1 MNADDLLLILDKDP
15 KSLAVLRTVAER
27 LGCDHVEADSADG
40 LRDILASRRPTIAV
54 LAVDGFDVDGLA
66 MLRVLALEVAQP
78 ATLLVGAVHARVLAG
93 ARRAAES
100 QGLRVIGVATR
111 PLDPVAIEQL
121 LMPHLT
127 GAPPIAL
134 AELEQALTEHELILE
149 YLPKIDIRGT
159 VPKMQ
164 GVEALVRWQHPRR
177 GLLYPRHF
185 LGPIE
190 DHELMTRLTD
200 FVMTEAVRQASLW
213 RAQGLPLEMV
223 VNLSP
228 KLVTDREFPER
239 IAVLL
244 RENEVPAQQL
254 VLDVTEASSLDSRDL
269 MLDVFTRLRI
279 LGVGLS
285 LDNFGTGVSS
295 LTELYRMPFSEIKVD
310 QALIADVARE
320 REAMLIVQAIANL
333 AHTLE
338 LEVCAGGVETRE
350 MLGFV
355 QSNGFDTAQG
365 RFFSGPVKP
374 SEIERLVDTLPCSE
388 AAATGRWRVMSS
400 LT

>member
-1 MNADDLLLILDKDP
+1 MDANDLLLILDKDP

-40 LRDILASRRPTIAV
+40 LQDILSSRRPTIAV
-54 LAVDGFDVDGLA
+54 LAVDGLDVDGLA
-66 MLRVLALEVAQP
+66 MLRLLAREVVQP
-78 ATLLVGAVHARVLAG
+78 ATLLIGAVHARVLAG

-111 PLDPVAIEQL
+111 PLDPVAVEQL
-121 LMPHLT
+121 LMPYLA
-127 GAPPIAL
+127 GAPPISL
-134 AELEQALTEHELILE
+134 GELECALTEHELVLE
-149 YLPKIDIRGT
+149 YLPKIDIRAA

-185 LGPIE
+185 LAAIE
-190 DHELMTRLTD
+190 DHELMVRLTD
-200 FVMTEAVRQASLW
+200 FVLTEAVRQASLW

-239 IAVLL
+239 VAVLL

-254 VLDVTEASSLDSRDL
+254 VLDVTEASSLDARDL

-279 LGVGLS
+279 LGVGLT

-320 REAMLIVQAIANL
+320 REAMLIVQAIVNL

-338 LEVCAGGVETRE
+338 LEVCAAGVETRD

-374 SEIERLVDTLPCSE
+374 AEIERLVGTLPCSE
-388 AAATGRWRVMSS
+388 AASTGRWRVMRS

>member
-1 MNADDLLLILDKDP
+1 MNANDLLLILDKDP
-15 KSLAVLRTVAER
+15 KSLCVLRTVAEH
-27 LGCDHVEADSADG
+27 LGCDYVEANSADG
-40 LRDILASRRPTIAV
+40 LEDILAGRRPTMAV
-54 LAVDGFDVDGLA
+54 LAVDGSNVDGLA

-78 ATLLVGAVHARVLAG
+78 ATLLIGAVHARVLAG
-93 ARRAAES
+93 ARRAAEL
-100 QGLRVIGVATR
+100 QGIRVIGVATR

-121 LMPHLT
+121 LMPYLT
-127 GAPPIAL
+127 SAPPIAL
-134 AELEQALTEHELILE
+134 GELERALTEHELILE
-149 YLPKIDIRGT
+149 YLPKIDIRAA

-185 LGPIE
+185 LDSIE
-190 DHELMTRLTD
+190 DHDLMARLTD
-200 FVMTEAVRQASLW
+200 FVMTEAVRQASQW
-213 RAQGLPLEMV
+213 RARGLPLEMV

-239 IAVLL
+239 VAVLL

-254 VLDVTEASSLDSRDL
+254 VLDVTEAASLDARDL

-295 LTELYRMPFSEIKVD
+295 LTELYRMPFSELKVD
-310 QALIADVARE
+310 HALIADVARE
-320 REAMLIVQAIANL
+320 REAMLIVQAIAKL

-355 QSNGFDTAQG
+355 QSNGFDSAQG

-374 SEIERLVDTLPCSE
+374 SEIERLVVTLPCSE
-388 AAATGRWRVMSS
+388 AAATGRWRVMRSP
-400 LT
+400 T